1 MKIRTVTSEAIKN
14 KKVLLRVDFNVPIK
28 DGRVIDDSR
37 IRAHLETI
45 RFLSSNGAI
54 TVLVSHLGRPKG
66 KRNDAYSLRPIAAYF
81 KEVLSMDVQF
91 VDDCVGEVVK
101 NALSNGKP
109 QDVLLL
115 ENCRFHPEE
124 ELNDESFAA
133 LLAEP
138 FDVFVMDAFSAAH
151 RAHATTRGVTKFLP
165 AYAGFLLEKEV
176 SILSS
181 VRDNPEPPL
190 ALILGGSK
198 VTDKIGVIE
207 HMANKAST
215 ILVGGA
221 MAFPFLVAKGYSVG
235 KSKCDE
241 ENVTCARHIL
251 KVLEDEEVEIILP
264 VDIVVGESINSQQAS
279 GVVKVD
285 NVPDNMMGLD
295 IGPQTVKEFSKH
307 LGKAKSIIWNGP
319 LGLFENPAFSRGTM
333 EIGKIVS
340 EKAKEGAVVVIGGG
354 DTAAAAKALG
364 FASGVTHVSTGGG
377 ASLEF
382 LEGKILPGIEPL
394 LE

>member
-1 MKIRTVTSEAIKN
+1 
-14 KKVLLRVDFNVPIK
+14 
-28 DGRVIDDSR
+28 
-37 IRAHLETI
+37 
-45 RFLSSNGAI
+45 
-54 TVLVSHLGRPKG
+54 
-66 KRNDAYSLRPIAAYF
+66 
-81 KEVLSMDVQF
+81 
-91 VDDCVGEVVK
+91 
-101 NALSNGKP
+101 
-109 QDVLLL
+109 
-115 ENCRFHPEE
+115 
-124 ELNDESFAA
+124 
-133 LLAEP
+133 
-138 FDVFVMDAFSAAH
+138 MDAFSAAH

-176 SILSS
+176 SILGS

-264 VDIVVGESINSQQAS
+264 VDIVVGESMNSQQAS